1 MNPLF
6 PLPWEIHELIF
17 YNIEDPIQVQKLY
30 KACGQRFEYTTY
42 LRWIKRQRQWIFK
55 DKSMAFLKSVAL
67 RLTHFELMNY
77 FKKNIN
83 LHSEI
88 LDYDRLNYQ
97 QKFFLRKYQF
107 QLSNSEFNRDE
118 MPATFTEPKNMPIL
132 ARCIEP
138 LDGEAQ
144 QHVFSCDCF
153 PEQYHMIKSFL
164 AYSDDDNQ
172 VYYENR
178 MVLIF
183 SKETLI
189 STFSLTKEV
198 RYINFNPKTKM
209 ILFQYA
215 SEHIAFEAT
224 DFFVLQLS
232 DDLTKI
238 IKSSKYP
245 LDHKIN
251 EALIMTNYVILR
263 VTSYFNNSSIHIF
276 RFGYEPPTREG
287 LVLLSRHVAQ
297 FVLFSNNTLHIYD
310 QDFVYC
316 INERETV
323 IVNIYLTPFISNFIC
338 ADILFIRL
346 GKLPDVDVRYKCFY
360 DNFTKLISL
369 LGLYNFASYH
379 LLSIHDNIHFIQT
392 DGEFYNI
399 RIINRTT
406 HRGHNITNGVHIVYF
421 LTYCIVKK

>member
-30 KACGQRFEYTTY
+30 KACGQRFEYTAY
-42 LRWIKRQRQWIFK
+42 LRWIKRQRQCIFK
-55 DKSMAFLKSVAL
+55 DKSIDFLKSVAL

-83 LHSEI
+83 LHREL
-88 LDYDRLNYQ
+88 LDYNVLNYQ

-118 MPATFTEPKNMPIL
+118 MPATFTEPKNVPIL
-132 ARCIEP
+132 TRCIEP

-144 QHVFSCDCF
+144 QHVFSCYCF

-164 AYSDDDNQ
+164 VYSDDDNQ
-172 VYYENR
+172 MYYENG

-189 STFSLTKEV
+189 STFSLREEV
-198 RYINFNPKTKM
+198 RYIIFNPKMKM

-215 SEHIAFEAT
+215 SEHSTFEAT
-224 DFFVLQLS
+224 DFFILQLS
-232 DDLTKI
+232 DDLTEI
-238 IKSSKYP
+238 IKSSKYH
-245 LDHKIN
+245 LENKID
-251 EALIMTNYVILR
+251 EALIMTNFVVVR
-263 VTSYFNNSSIHIF
+263 ETSYFNNISINIF
-276 RFGYEPPTREG
+276 RFGNEPPTREG
-287 LVLLSRHVAQ
+287 FVLIARKVAQ
-297 FVLFSNNTLHIYD
+297 FVLFSNNTLHICD
-310 QDFVYC
+310 DVFVYC

-323 IVNIYLTPFISNFIC
+323 FVNPHRAPLISSFIC
-338 ADILFIRL
+338 AKILFIRL
-346 GKLPDVDVRYKCFY
+346 GKLPDVNVSYKCTY
-360 DNFTKLISL
+360 DNFIKFISL
-369 LGLYNFASYH
+369 LGLYNFARYP
-379 LLSIHDNIHFIQT
+379 LLSIHEIRENIYFIQT

-406 HRGHNITNGVHIVYF
+406 RRGYNITNGVHI
-421 LTYCIVKK
+421 INIK